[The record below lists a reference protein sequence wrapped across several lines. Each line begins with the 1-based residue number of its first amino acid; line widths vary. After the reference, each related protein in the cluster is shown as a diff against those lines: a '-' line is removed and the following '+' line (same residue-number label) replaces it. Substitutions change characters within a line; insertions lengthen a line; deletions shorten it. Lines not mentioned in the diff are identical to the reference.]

1 MLSGWIWRRTNISLL
16 LPRDLAI
23 PRRRKCI
30 LLIPLALQS
39 PSRRLE
45 CIQLKVFDCSFSK
58 STTCAAHNH
67 LATLVGWRVYTWGE
81 GHFGSFNVTLPGTGE
96 SKEISPLRPIY
107 DDVCVS
113 IVSRATWQSS
123 PPFFL
128 TQRANT
134 KCWETNSLHNYKFP
148 ASVDSPH
155 VFLLLRFSHTFP
167 MLADTLNEI

>member
-81 GHFGSFNVTLPGTGE
+81 GHFGSFNATLPGTGE
-96 SKEISPLRPIY
+96 SKEISPLRPFWFY
-107 DDVCVS
+107 LRRCLCFDRVACHLAVESS
-113 IVSRATWQSS
+113 IFLDPKSKHKMLGNKLVAQLQVSR
-123 PPFFL
+123 F
-128 TQRANT
+128 R
-134 KCWETNSLHNYKFP
+134 
-148 ASVDSPH
+148 
-155 VFLLLRFSHTFP
+155 R
-167 MLADTLNEI
+167 